1 MPAHTV
7 ANPLPYKWRELLG
20 KLRVTRRLS
29 PLTDA
34 FEEGQPVTFGQ
45 QPCGSEAL
53 GLQSAD
59 GASAGLI
66 LRIDEWGGWGS
77 QQGTQTTTCG
87 PLDHDHP
94 AAGRERTVDLLK
106 HADASFRAHPRQQP
120 FLVVDH
126 DQVER
131 PGVKRK
137 PVQAARLELQEES
150 EFFSGAHRPGGL
162 GL

>member
-77 QQGTQTTTCG
+77 QQGTQTTACG

-106 HADASFRAHPRQQP
+106 HADAFHHLDKIDLSENLLETRGPDIYAKLPHAK
-120 FLVVDH
+120 VD
-126 DQVER
+126 DQRDAEYR
-131 PGVKRK
+131 Y
-137 PVQAARLELQEES
+137 AA
-150 EFFSGAHRPGGL
+150 L
-162 GL
+162 GE